1 MQGFAIALF
10 EYSLRKTQFAP
21 RVIQSWAFRLRPDV
35 ERLFAGNSRVTAAC
49 CETFPNVSFGHS
61 FADLPREKEGHV
73 NVDTLAGQLLEGR
86 DAPVCACFISYVV
99 IRHMLRKRA

>member
-86 DAPVCACFISYVV
+86 DAYC
-99 IRHMLRKRA
+99 RG